1 MGPGNP
7 AIQSQP
13 EDAPSKYLQD
23 ADDELAIWQAGRLHA
38 ALPLLCA
45 AIAANAL
52 AMATAVLGD
61 LPLWQQLLPPL
72 AIILTML
79 AVLVWRTFSP
89 PAAAAVEARRQ
100 LRKATGIAAVLGT
113 IAGAWGVN
121 AFSETEQYYCMVAPV
136 FLGLAA
142 LISASCLLSVP
153 RAAIIAMTCTM
164 VPIAIK
170 MLLYDNLGVRA
181 MAAMAVGVTVLQ
193 GGIVLAN
200 FRQTRRTLA
209 LQRELTWLATTDP
222 LTGLSNRRGFE
233 AAFEMM
239 LADGQPLAVIAL
251 DLNGFKRANDTHG
264 HYVGDR
270 ILTDVALRLREV
282 AAEAPLL
289 ARLGGD
295 EFCVVSDQCQSWH
308 DVMPLLEQIAATIAR
323 PFDYPEGQ
331 IRITTSLGAAIA
343 PLDGDHTH
351 ILLRTA
357 DARLYAHKRENA
369 GERRFAKAEA
379 ALA

>member
-13 EDAPSKYLQD
+13 EDAPSKYLLD
-23 ADDELAIWQAGRLHA
+23 ADDELAIWQAGRLHT
-38 ALPLLCA
+38 ALPLLCG

-52 AMATAVLGD
+52 AMATAVWGD

-89 PAAAAVEARRQ
+89 PAAIAVQARRQ

-113 IAGAWGVN
+113 IAGVWGVN

-164 VPIAIK
+164 VPIVIK
-170 MLLYDNLGVRA
+170 MVLYDNLGVRA

-193 GGIVLAN
+193 GGIVLTN
-200 FRQTRRTLA
+200 FQQTRRTLA

-251 DLNGFKRANDTHG
+251 DLNGFKRANDAHG

-295 EFCVVSDQCQSWH
+295 EFCVVSDQCHSWH
-308 DVMPLLEQIAATIAR
+308 DVMPLLERIATAIAR

-331 IRITTSLGAAIA
+331 IHITTSLGAAIA
-343 PLDGDHTH
+343 PVDGDNTH

-369 GERRFAKAEA
+369 GERRSTKPEA
-379 ALA
+379 ASA